1 MVADTTNHRYLV
13 AGFDQRYRVETP
25 TVNLRAIMTQPG
37 EGSSVNAQSILEE
50 WKNGPATEESFI
62 ELSKKYD
69 ENGAKEGLY
78 EGVATNSMSDEMNA
92 WMADP
97 ARQAGDTGAFTEPE
111 GANYVLYYMG
121 LNDPV
126 WKMSIRDLLLSQAM
140 TEYLEGI
147 SQSVTL
153 EDPKGNLNYL
163 KVEAAASEAA
173 AGESESGENQ
183 EDTPESQSDSSGE
196 ESTEESSEDVG

>member
-1 MVADTTNHRYLV
+1 
-13 AGFDQRYRVETP
+13 
-25 TVNLRAIMTQPG
+25 
-37 EGSSVNAQSILEE
+37 
-50 WKNGPATEESFI
+50 
-62 ELSKKYD
+62 
-69 ENGAKEGLY
+69 
-78 EGVATNSMSDEMNA
+78 
-92 WMADP
+92 
-97 ARQAGDTGAFTEPE
+97 
-111 GANYVLYYMG
+111 
-121 LNDPV
+121 
-126 WKMSIRDLLLSQAM
+126 MSIRDLLLSQAM